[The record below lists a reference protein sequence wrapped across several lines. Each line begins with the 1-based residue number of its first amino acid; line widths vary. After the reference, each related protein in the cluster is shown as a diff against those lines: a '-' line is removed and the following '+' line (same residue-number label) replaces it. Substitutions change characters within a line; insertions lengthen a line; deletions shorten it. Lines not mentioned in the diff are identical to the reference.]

1 MPANAA
7 PQPSSSTVFLFL
19 LSAKQYHPTMSNY
32 SAYLGIRIFEDLK
45 WGPHISS
52 ISKKA
57 NSTLGFICWN
67 LHQFP
72 PACWNTVY
80 LALVRPLLEYSVAV
94 WDPYQKQDINLM
106 ECTQHNA
113 APLHHWRLQVHDP
126 WQCHQTSQENQTTP
140 LWECHQLLCLTLFHR
155 LVVGLVPALPPD
167 KFLTQQKPA
176 RLIWAQQ
183 QPGYVT
189 TNTIG
194 DYIKNND
201 RAYIIPCCST
211 DQLQNSFFIKTTA
224 DWNHLD
230 NTSVHT
236 ASVQWFKALVAAR
249 KQISRPPMYSHY
261 SASVSQTTGC

>member
-1 MPANAA
+1 
-7 PQPSSSTVFLFL
+7 
-19 LSAKQYHPTMSNY
+19 
-32 SAYLGIRIFEDLK
+32 
-45 WGPHISS
+45 
-52 ISKKA
+52 
-57 NSTLGFICWN
+57 
-67 LHQFP
+67 
-72 PACWNTVY
+72 
-80 LALVRPLLEYSVAV
+80 
-94 WDPYQKQDINLM
+94 M

-126 WQCHQTSQENQTTP
+126 WQCHQTPQENQTTP
-140 LWECHQLLCLTLFHR
+140 LWECHQLLCLTLFYR
-155 LVVGLVPALPPD
+155 LVEGLVPALPPD
-167 KFLTQQKPA
+167 KFLTQQKPT

-194 DYIKNND
+194 DYIRNND

-230 NTSVHT
+230 NTTVHT
-236 ASVQWFKALVAAR
+236 ASGQWFKALVAAR
-249 KQISRPPMYSHY
+249 QQISKPPMHSHY